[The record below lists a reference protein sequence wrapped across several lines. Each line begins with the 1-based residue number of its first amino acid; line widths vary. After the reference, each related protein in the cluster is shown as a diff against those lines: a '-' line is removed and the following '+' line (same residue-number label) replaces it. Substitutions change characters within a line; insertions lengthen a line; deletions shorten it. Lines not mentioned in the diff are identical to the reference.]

1 MTELDPAVLP
11 VVMPLVRRFLES
23 AESATRDDL
32 IAALTP
38 AGPVERADDDRSRHV
53 GPSVR
58 ALESLGIL
66 ELRDGT
72 LRLATPGLD
81 ESAFRLEVARRLLRV
96 PDGVDPWQ
104 ARANA
109 QRLEYDLEV
118 AVVWFCLQGLTPA
131 LRDFDSADRRLRAQL
146 GGERNLLRDGA
157 PYGTLERW
165 VVWLGVGS
173 RVVVGDA
180 AALVPDPTPLF
191 RSALDELA
199 PRGKRVTAGEF
210 LDASADLF
218 PWLPDRRLGSV
229 GGCEGP
235 TRCPM
240 TAPSIIGFPPAYP
253 WRLCDSRGAEMSSS
267 GPVTIRARGSRSELR
282 AAVETPSPG
291 WSADDRGDH
300 SAPAV
305 GRSAG
310 PTAPTN

>member
-38 AGPVERADDDRSRHV
+38 AGLVQRADDDRSRHV

-131 LRDFDSADRRLRAQL
+131 LRDFDSPTAACGLNSAEKGISCAMAPRMGRS
-146 GGERNLLRDGA
+146 NDGWSGWA
-157 PYGTLERW
+157 S
-165 VVWLGVGS
+165 GVGWSSGMRPHSCRTRRPCSDQRWMSWRREESAS
-173 RVVVGDA
+173 RRGSSWTPRRTSFRGCRTAAWVGWW
-180 AALVPDPTPLF
+180 L
-191 RSALDELA
+191 
-199 PRGKRVTAGEF
+199 RG
-210 LDASADLF
+210 S
-218 PWLPDRRLGSV
+218 
-229 GGCEGP
+229 

-282 AAVETPSPG
+282 AAVGDAIAWVE
-291 WSADDRGDH
+291 RG
-300 SAPAV
+300 
-305 GRSAG
+305 
-310 PTAPTN
+310 